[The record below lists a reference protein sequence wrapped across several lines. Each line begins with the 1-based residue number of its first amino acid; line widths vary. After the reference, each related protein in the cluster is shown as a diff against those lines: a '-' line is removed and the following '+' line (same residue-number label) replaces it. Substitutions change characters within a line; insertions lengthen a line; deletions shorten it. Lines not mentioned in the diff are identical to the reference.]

1 MEVVLQ
7 MIKRIKFVSI
17 LVLTLFLLAPVFNVS
32 ADYEFESIAPAA
44 YLMEASTGRVLY
56 EKDADT
62 ALNPASITKI
72 MTLLLGFEALENG
85 NVGWDDLVHISEKA
99 WRTGGSTMFLE
110 VGTKVPYGDIITGI
124 SVASANDGCVAIAEY
139 LYGTEEAFVQQMN
152 KRAQEL
158 GLTNT
163 RFSNSHGLHAE
174 NHYMSARD
182 IAVLS
187 HYLIEHYPKILEI
200 ESMTEFTFD
209 GRTQANRNPLLGVFP
224 GADGLKTGWTEEAG
238 YCLVGTAIQND
249 MRLISVVLNT
259 TDETERLA
267 ASSELLNYGFREFE
281 LHKVVNAEEIIDEI
295 DIKKGKEETLPVYIK
310 EDVTVVVKKDQ
321 KDDIV
326 LKSVIDNEDLTAP
339 IEKDATV
346 GSLEVRINDELL
358 HKADLKAAE
367 PVEKA
372 GFFKLL
378 FRSILNFFRS
388 LFSKG

>member
-1 MEVVLQ
+1 MENRWLNNVL
-7 MIKRIKFVSI
+7 R
-17 LVLTLFLLAPVFNVS
+17 
-32 ADYEFESIAPAA
+32 
-44 YLMEASTGRVLY
+44 
-56 EKDADT
+56 
-62 ALNPASITKI
+62 
-72 MTLLLGFEALENG
+72 
-85 NVGWDDLVHISEKA
+85 
-99 WRTGGSTMFLE
+99 GGYQ
-110 VGTKVPYGDIITGI
+110 GPYGDIITGI

-295 DIKKGKEETLPVYIK
+295 DIKRARKRPYPFI
-310 EDVTVVVKKDQ
+310 
-321 KDDIV
+321 
-326 LKSVIDNEDLTAP
+326 
-339 IEKDATV
+339 
-346 GSLEVRINDELL
+346 
-358 HKADLKAAE
+358 
-367 PVEKA
+367 
-372 GFFKLL
+372 
-378 FRSILNFFRS
+378 
-388 LFSKG
+388 

>member
-1 MEVVLQ
+1 
-7 MIKRIKFVSI
+7 MIKRRKFVSI
-17 LVLTLFLLAPVFNVS
+17 LVLTLFLLAPAFNVS

-99 WRTGGSTMFLE
+99 WKTGGSTMFLE

>member
-1 MEVVLQ
+1 

-17 LVLTLFLLAPVFNVS
+17 LVLTLFLLAPAFNVS

-259 TDETERLA
+259 TDKTERLA

>member
-1 MEVVLQ
+1 M
-7 MIKRIKFVSI
+7 
-17 LVLTLFLLAPVFNVS
+17 
-32 ADYEFESIAPAA
+32 
-44 YLMEASTGRVLY
+44 
-56 EKDADT
+56 
-62 ALNPASITKI
+62 
-72 MTLLLGFEALENG
+72 
-85 NVGWDDLVHISEKA
+85 
-99 WRTGGSTMFLE
+99 
-110 VGTKVPYGDIITGI
+110 
-124 SVASANDGCVAIAEY
+124 
-139 LYGTEEAFVQQMN
+139 
-152 KRAQEL
+152 
-158 GLTNT
+158 
-163 RFSNSHGLHAE
+163 
-174 NHYMSARD
+174 
-182 IAVLS
+182 
-187 HYLIEHYPKILEI
+187 
-200 ESMTEFTFD
+200 
-209 GRTQANRNPLLGVFP
+209 LGVFP

>member
-1 MEVVLQ
+1 
-7 MIKRIKFVSI
+7 MIKRRKFVSI
-17 LVLTLFLLAPVFNVS
+17 LVLTLFLLAPAFNVS

>member
-17 LVLTLFLLAPVFNVS
+17 LVLTLFLLAPAFNVS

-358 HKADLKAAE
+358 YKADLKAAE

>member
-1 MEVVLQ
+1 
-7 MIKRIKFVSI
+7 
-17 LVLTLFLLAPVFNVS
+17 
-32 ADYEFESIAPAA
+32 
-44 YLMEASTGRVLY
+44 
-56 EKDADT
+56 
-62 ALNPASITKI
+62 
-72 MTLLLGFEALENG
+72 
-85 NVGWDDLVHISEKA
+85 
-99 WRTGGSTMFLE
+99 MFLE

>member
-1 MEVVLQ
+1 

-17 LVLTLFLLAPVFNVS
+17 LVLTMFLLAPAFNVS

>member
-1 MEVVLQ
+1 
-7 MIKRIKFVSI
+7 MIKRRKFVSI
-17 LVLTLFLLAPVFNVS
+17 LVLTLFLLAPAFNVS

-187 HYLIEHYPKILEI
+187 NYLIEHYPKILEI

>member
-1 MEVVLQ
+1 
-7 MIKRIKFVSI
+7 MIKRRKFVSI
-17 LVLTLFLLAPVFNVS
+17 LVLTLFLLAPAFNVS

-281 LHKVVNAEEIIDEI
+281 LHKVVNAEEIINEI

>member
-7 MIKRIKFVSI
+7 MIKRRKFVSI
-17 LVLTLFLLAPVFNVS
+17 LVLTLFLLAPAFNVS

-209 GRTQANRNPLLGVFP
+209 GRTQTNRNPLLGVFP

-358 HKADLKAAE
+358 YKADLKAAE

>member
-1 MEVVLQ
+1 
-7 MIKRIKFVSI
+7 MIKRRKFVSI
-17 LVLTLFLLAPVFNVS
+17 LVLTLFLLAPAFNVS

-187 HYLIEHYPKILEI
+187 NYLIEHYPKILEI

-259 TDETERLA
+259 TDETEWLA
-267 ASSELLNYGFREFE
+267 ASSELLNLGFREFD

>member
-1 MEVVLQ
+1 
-7 MIKRIKFVSI
+7 MIKRRKFVSI
-17 LVLTLFLLAPVFNVS
+17 LVLILFLLAPAFNVS

-310 EDVTVVVKKDQ
+310 EDVTVVIKKDQ

>member
-1 MEVVLQ
+1 
-7 MIKRIKFVSI
+7 MIKRRKFVSI
-17 LVLTLFLLAPVFNVS
+17 LVLTLFLLAPAFNVS

-358 HKADLKAAE
+358 YKADLKAAE

>member
-7 MIKRIKFVSI
+7 MIKRRKFVSI
-17 LVLTLFLLAPVFNVS
+17 LVLTLFLLAPAFNVS

-358 HKADLKAAE
+358 YKADLKAAE

>member
-1 MEVVLQ
+1 
-7 MIKRIKFVSI
+7 
-17 LVLTLFLLAPVFNVS
+17 
-32 ADYEFESIAPAA
+32 
-44 YLMEASTGRVLY
+44 
-56 EKDADT
+56 
-62 ALNPASITKI
+62 
-72 MTLLLGFEALENG
+72 
-85 NVGWDDLVHISEKA
+85 
-99 WRTGGSTMFLE
+99 
-110 VGTKVPYGDIITGI
+110 
-124 SVASANDGCVAIAEY
+124 
-139 LYGTEEAFVQQMN
+139 MN

>member
-1 MEVVLQ
+1 
-7 MIKRIKFVSI
+7 MIKRRKFVSI
-17 LVLTLFLLAPVFNVS
+17 LVLTLFLLAPAFNVS

-321 KDDIV
+321 KDDTV

>member
-17 LVLTLFLLAPVFNVS
+17 LVLTLFLLAPAFNVS

>member
-1 MEVVLQ
+1 
-7 MIKRIKFVSI
+7 MIKRRKFVSI
-17 LVLTLFLLAPVFNVS
+17 LVLTLFLLAPAFNVS

-187 HYLIEHYPKILEI
+187 NYLIEHYPKILEI

-358 HKADLKAAE
+358 YKADLKAAE

>member
-1 MEVVLQ
+1 

-17 LVLTLFLLAPVFNVS
+17 LVLTLFLLAPAFNVS

-187 HYLIEHYPKILEI
+187 NYLIEHYPKILEI

>member
-1 MEVVLQ
+1 
-7 MIKRIKFVSI
+7 MIKRRKFVSI
-17 LVLTLFLLAPVFNVS
+17 LVLTLFLLAPAFNVS

-295 DIKKGKEETLPVYIK
+295 DIKRARKRPYPFI
-310 EDVTVVVKKDQ
+310 
-321 KDDIV
+321 
-326 LKSVIDNEDLTAP
+326 
-339 IEKDATV
+339 
-346 GSLEVRINDELL
+346 
-358 HKADLKAAE
+358 
-367 PVEKA
+367 
-372 GFFKLL
+372 
-378 FRSILNFFRS
+378 
-388 LFSKG
+388 

>member
-7 MIKRIKFVSI
+7 MIKRRKFVSI
-17 LVLTLFLLAPVFNVS
+17 LVLTLFLLAPAFNVS

-209 GRTQANRNPLLGVFP
+209 GRTQTNRNPLLGVFP

>member
-1 MEVVLQ
+1 
-7 MIKRIKFVSI
+7 MIKRRKFVSI
-17 LVLTLFLLAPVFNVS
+17 LVLTLFLLAPAFNVS

-110 VGTKVPYGDIITGI
+110 VGTKVPYGDIIAGI

>member
-1 MEVVLQ
+1 
-7 MIKRIKFVSI
+7 MIKRRKFVSI
-17 LVLTLFLLAPVFNVS
+17 LVLTLFLLAPAFNVS

-358 HKADLKAAE
+358 HKFDLKAAE

>member
-7 MIKRIKFVSI
+7 MIKRRKFVSI
-17 LVLTLFLLAPVFNVS
+17 LVLTLFLLAPAFNVS

>member
-7 MIKRIKFVSI
+7 MIKRRKFVSI
-17 LVLTLFLLAPVFNVS
+17 LVLTLFLLAPAFNVS

-187 HYLIEHYPKILEI
+187 NYLIEHYPKILEI

>member
-7 MIKRIKFVSI
+7 MIKRRKFVSI
-17 LVLTLFLLAPVFNVS
+17 LVLTLFLLAPAFNVS

-110 VGTKVPYGDIITGI
+110 VGTKVPYGDIIAGI

-187 HYLIEHYPKILEI
+187 NYLIEHYPKILEI

>member
-1 MEVVLQ
+1 

-17 LVLTLFLLAPVFNVS
+17 LVLTLFLLAPAFNVS

>member
-1 MEVVLQ
+1 
-7 MIKRIKFVSI
+7 MIKRRKFVSI
-17 LVLTLFLLAPVFNVS
+17 LVLTLFLLAPAFNVS

-187 HYLIEHYPKILEI
+187 NYLIEHYPKILEI

-321 KDDIV
+321 KDDTV

>member
-7 MIKRIKFVSI
+7 MIKRRKFVSI
-17 LVLTLFLLAPVFNVS
+17 LVLTLFLLAPAFNVS

-281 LHKVVNAEEIIDEI
+281 LHKVVNAEEIINEI

>member
-1 MEVVLQ
+1 MQ
-7 MIKRIKFVSI
+7 MIKRRKFVSI
-17 LVLTLFLLAPVFNVS
+17 LVLTLFLLAPAFNVS

-358 HKADLKAAE
+358 YKADLKAAE